1 MRLGE
6 FILQNMEAILA
17 HWEAFAATRLPAAE
31 IMGPLALRDHAQQ
44 ILEAIV
50 KDLKTSQT
58 RQAQTDKSMGL
69 APVISSAMETAAE
82 THAVLR
88 ARSGFDINQLAAEY
102 RALRASV
109 LQLWTDRCNPN
120 DIVMDDVIRFGEAM
134 DQALSESISFFS
146 STVEE
151 SRNLLLGML
160 GHDMRSPLQTIQATS
175 TFLAALNAGEAI
187 SEAAYRLIRSG
198 ARMQALMDDLLDF
211 NRSNLGL
218 GIHVNPSEVNLA
230 NTLRD
235 EVDMLQVAHPNRRI
249 TLEMSGDLHGV
260 WDSLRLQQVLA
271 NLVLNALKHG
281 KQDTPVHVVV
291 TDNGGTVRV
300 EVKNAGPIIAKST
313 LNWIFEPLKRGIAAE
328 HTSSEGLGLGLYI
341 AREIAKSHGGDI
353 QARSTESETVFS
365 LILPRNSQVASA
377 AH

>member
-50 KDLKTSQT
+50 RDLKTSQT

-69 APVISSAMETAAE
+69 APVISSALETAAE

-260 WDSLRLQQVLA
+260 WDSLRLQQVVA

-353 QARSTESETVFS
+353 EARSTESETVFS

>member
-69 APVISSAMETAAE
+69 APVISSALETAAE

>member
-1 MRLGE
+1 
-6 FILQNMEAILA
+6 
-17 HWEAFAATRLPAAE
+17 
-31 IMGPLALRDHAQQ
+31 
-44 ILEAIV
+44 
-50 KDLKTSQT
+50 
-58 RQAQTDKSMGL
+58 
-69 APVISSAMETAAE
+69 
-82 THAVLR
+82 
-88 ARSGFDINQLAAEY
+88 
-102 RALRASV
+102 
-109 LQLWTDRCNPN
+109 
-120 DIVMDDVIRFGEAM
+120 
-134 DQALSESISFFS
+134 
-146 STVEE
+146 
-151 SRNLLLGML
+151 
-160 GHDMRSPLQTIQATS
+160 
-175 TFLAALNAGEAI
+175 
-187 SEAAYRLIRSG
+187 
-198 ARMQALMDDLLDF
+198 
-211 NRSNLGL
+211 L
-218 GIHVNPSEVNLA
+218 GIQVNPSEVNLA

-328 HTSSEGLGLGLYI
+328 HTASEGLGLGLYI